1 MPRKSI
7 DRSLIVHTAAEI
19 ADADGLSQVTLAAV
33 AERLGI
39 KSPSL
44 YNHVQG
50 LPGLRTGLA
59 YYGLLQLRE
68 SLARAAVGKS
78 GEAAIDAI
86 GFAYVNFVRQ
96 HPGVY
101 EATISPPDFNNPD
114 IQAASDSILELLL
127 DVLGEYKYEQADAFH
142 VVRGLRSLLHG
153 FATLEMK
160 QGFRME
166 LERDESLKRML
177 HTYVRGLEAAGPGL
191 K

>member
-33 AERLGI
+33 AGRLGI

-50 LPGLRTGLA
+50 LPGLRSGLA
-59 YYGLLQLRE
+59 HYGLLQLRE

-101 EATISPPDFNNPD
+101 EATMSPPDFNDPD

-127 DVLGEYKYEQADAFH
+127 DVLGEYKYEQNDAFH

-177 HTYVRGLEAAGPGL
+177 HTYVRGLEAAGPGT